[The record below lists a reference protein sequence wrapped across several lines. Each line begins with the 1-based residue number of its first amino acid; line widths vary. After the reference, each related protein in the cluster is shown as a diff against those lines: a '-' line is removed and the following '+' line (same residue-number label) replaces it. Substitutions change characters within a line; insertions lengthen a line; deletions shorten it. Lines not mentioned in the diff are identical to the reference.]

1 MAQFPAAGALSDN
14 DATVAE
20 LKAGLEATV
29 AAAKQLPGGSA
40 RTTLTIAS
48 GAVLPISALHLV
60 DTEAAAAADDLTN
73 ITQTNLP
80 EGSLL
85 VLACVDAA
93 RVVTLK
99 HAAGGAGQMVLLG
112 GADVALNNPANAI
125 ILQRIGTDWLER
137 ARWGAWGLSLIDGLS
152 AANARSALGLVIGTN
167 VPAYD
172 SDICISD
179 VVKSY
184 TAQHYAAPVVLADLT
199 AIDCNLHALATY
211 TLAANGTLPA
221 ASNQAAGKIIE
232 IIITGASTYTLSANA
247 NWKMADGTA
256 VVFTPAAGKRTHI
269 IAESD
274 GTYMLIH
281 RIVQE
286 A

>member
-1 MAQFPAAGALSDN
+1 MAIKDWSATAASNTSINGINVAEGCAPSGIN
-14 DATVAE
+14 DAIRQLMADVKTADFGTTAPKTDAIAE
-20 LKAGLEATV
+20 ST
-29 AAAKQLPGGSA
+29 
-40 RTTLTIAS
+40 S
-48 GAVLPISALHLV
+48 GA
-60 DTEAAAAADDLTN
+60 
-73 ITQTNLP
+73 
-80 EGSLL
+80 G
-85 VLACVDAA
+85 
-93 RVVTLK
+93 VT
-99 HAAGGAGQMVLLG
+99 
-112 GADVALNNPANAI
+112 
-125 ILQRIGTDWLER
+125 
-137 ARWGAWGLSLIDGLS
+137 IDGLLIKDGAVSGMVVGPSS
-152 AANARSALGLVIGTN
+152 AVSGQLAAFDGTTGKLLKDAGDASTVRTLLGLVIGTN

-199 AIDCNLHALATY
+199 AIDCDLHALATY